1 MKESPKLLLRNAN
14 QEKSFNVTKYKGT
27 TKFSIENSNI
37 TNKRH
42 HLSRVS
48 QEYQKGRSI
57 WKQFLND
64 FNAKVLQ

>member
-57 WKQFLND
+57 
-64 FNAKVLQ
+64 